1 MKIHKITWQGTLQ
14 GEIDIEASSAQESRQ
29 KLENISRQELI
40 KLSTI
45 WNNDQPLTIE
55 NVQGYVDPDTWDLIE
70 TD

>member
-14 GEIDIEASSAQESRQ
+14 GDIDIEASSAQEARQ

-55 NVQGYVDPDTWDLIE
+55 NVQGYVDPETWDLIE